1 MKIKQEHFM
10 KKSTTLILAPA
21 MALFI
26 LNSGAASAAEK
37 KSETT
42 PANMTCQEYLDM
54 NPKAMTPVAFW
65 AINNETVYK
74 GGDTVD
80 WNETDNVSVPK
91 LIKLC
96 KAKPESKIMQWVND
110 IR

>member
-1 MKIKQEHFM
+1 MN
-10 KKSTTLILAPA
+10 KSTSLLIAPV

-26 LNSGAASAAEK
+26 LNSSATIAAEK
-37 KSETT
+37 KPETT
-42 PANMTCQEYLDM
+42 PENMTCQEYLDM

-65 AINNETVYK
+65 ALNNETVYK

-80 WNETDNVSVPK
+80 WNETDTISVPK
-91 LIKLC
+91 LIKIC
-96 KAKPESKIMQWVND
+96 QAKPESKIMQWVKD